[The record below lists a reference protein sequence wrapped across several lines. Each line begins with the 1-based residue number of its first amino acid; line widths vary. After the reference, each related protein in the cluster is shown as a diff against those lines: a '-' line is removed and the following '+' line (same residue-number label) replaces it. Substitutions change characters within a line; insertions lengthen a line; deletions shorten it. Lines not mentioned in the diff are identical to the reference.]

1 MDKRQRIIA
10 ILYGCLLLS
19 LAGAGQANAQILA
32 SAAFDPEQVEAGD
45 TFALRV
51 LVAGVR
57 VAPQRVS
64 FAGWQ
69 NYLPADNILSRSE
82 WTRSGNQWVQRF
94 TLIALDSAN
103 VELPPLTVQ
112 LHLGDTVQT
121 NPLQLSVSIQG
132 NATELR
138 DMDPIRDI
146 RREPVFWYDYWP
158 QALGILLPLALL
170 IWYYRRKRRRTQ
182 TPPPAVPLE
191 PPPPP
196 PHASALQKLNA
207 LEKEKPWM
215 KEEQLLAYYAAL
227 SLIIRE
233 YLEARYRIP
242 ALESTTREIAALLK
256 NTGFPD
262 EQQAALDFL
271 LQQTDLVKYA
281 EMQPPRTFHEQ
292 ALEKARQ
299 LILKTS

>member
-1 MDKRQRIIA
+1 
-10 ILYGCLLLS
+10 
-19 LAGAGQANAQILA
+19 
-32 SAAFDPEQVEAGD
+32 
-45 TFALRV
+45 
-51 LVAGVR
+51 
-57 VAPQRVS
+57 
-64 FAGWQ
+64 
-69 NYLPADNILSRSE
+69 
-82 WTRSGNQWVQRF
+82 
-94 TLIALDSAN
+94 
-103 VELPPLTVQ
+103 
-112 LHLGDTVQT
+112 
-121 NPLQLSVSIQG
+121 
-132 NATELR
+132 
-138 DMDPIRDI
+138 
-146 RREPVFWYDYWP
+146 
-158 QALGILLPLALL
+158 
-170 IWYYRRKRRRTQ
+170 
-182 TPPPAVPLE
+182 
-191 PPPPP
+191 
-196 PHASALQKLNA
+196 
-207 LEKEKPWM
+207 M